1 MLTSRTPPA
10 WSRIAARIQDAGAAA
25 KAGRGRGKISV
36 DRDTVIP
43 RSNTVTGPWND
54 QSIPSSRYRT
64 MPYSPPTPSCESSMG
79 EIECKQA
86 LEVHSNATVDLSVSS
101 RFSVGARPV
110 LPMSG
115 TGLLTIEWE

>member
-1 MLTSRTPPA
+1 
-10 WSRIAARIQDAGAAA
+10 
-25 KAGRGRGKISV
+25 
-36 DRDTVIP
+36 
-43 RSNTVTGPWND
+43 
-54 QSIPSSRYRT
+54 
-64 MPYSPPTPSCESSMG
+64 MG